1 MKRGLNEE
9 QHVGTV
15 RTEEPIG
22 ITEVLKEGRIIKLE
36 DGSEWHVYYMDS
48 IRSTHWCAEST
59 RVFVREGIGY
69 PFPYKTALER
79 ADSGQRVSAKKIEQ
93 LAESHA
99 DAKYNRQN
107 SQSMKEG
114 QTERQHVGTVQT
126 EESIGITEVL
136 KDGRIIKLEDG
147 SEWHVYFRDSIRS
160 IHWQP
165 RLTRVIVRE
174 GIGYPFPYIEMLERA
189 DSGQMV
195 NAKRSG

>member
-48 IRSTHWCAEST
+48 IRSTHWCAGST

-79 ADSGQRVSAKKIEQ
+79 ADSGQKVSAKKIEQ
-93 LAESHA
+93 LAESHV

-114 QTERQHVGTVQT
+114 YTEGQHIGAAQT

-136 KDGRIIKLEDG
+136 KEGRVIKLEDG
-147 SEWHVYFRDSIRS
+147 SEWEIFFMDSIRS
-160 IHWQP
+160 THWQP

-174 GIGYPFPYIEMLERA
+174 DIGYPFPYKAVLERA
-189 DSGQMV
+189 DSGLQV
-195 NAKRSG
+195 NAMKTG